1 MVENARQTP
10 GKSTAQGEA
19 SGGAVIFSLPDLHN
33 KEEILE
39 TPGRK
44 EVFSLKLLQVSPPP
58 DLDPS
63 RKPVRKLFFFFGLR
77 TTFGVDQSCH
87 LTLPSASIQDKRKT
101 TFQGIIQPK
110 IRILT
115 ASITRQKRPFILAR
129 IKKVKLVTNLGSQS
143 GLSWKEHKQ
152 RHTHAV

>member
-1 MVENARQTP
+1 MLARPQGRALPREKPQEVQLFLAFWTYTTKRKFWKPQVEKRYSASSFYKFLLHQISTP
-10 GKSTAQGEA
+10 AENLSEN
-19 SGGAVIFSLPDLHN
+19 S
-33 KEEILE
+33 
-39 TPGRK
+39 
-44 EVFSLKLLQVSPPP
+44 
-58 DLDPS
+58 
-63 RKPVRKLFFFFGLR
+63 FFFGLR

-87 LTLPSASIQDKRKT
+87 LTLPSTSIQDKRKT
-101 TFQGIIQPK
+101 TFQDIIQPK